1 MAQGYVYDPSQQI
14 SQQFQQAGSS
24 IGNIFTTLV
33 AQKQRD
39 YTLAENAFQNVE
51 ALKKNLNIFGQKNIT
66 DKSNALLKEASNAI
80 FKEGKIDYGK
90 LGEIR
95 QKVSEINDLKQGY
108 DLGAKEFE
116 RMVQLGVANKDN
128 LVSFEKFYKDLST
141 KMADE
146 NLVKNPQDLQRQMT
160 EVYTNNLDVN
170 KLFTKSFLAI
180 NPLSKK
186 SSTVDVK
193 DSKGNIVKKVNL
205 AYEAP
210 NGISYDANGN
220 KIVSPELADQFIA
233 NIKQTS
239 PELLDM
245 MKKQA
250 GVAGDM
256 LSERDLVNAYINRVP
271 TSIVQKEEKS
281 AEELRIQKA
290 QADMAEFKAKTA
302 PEEFAMEMAKG
313 NAAIASSN
321 ASTGYYNAMA
331 QAQAGQRGST
341 GLYSDTLYDADSKN
355 NVKYDA
361 MKMQTETPITMKL
374 LGGKQVTGLVSDIA
388 VGDNGALYAKVAVG
402 KSGRIKDKNSG
413 VAQYEYHKIDPS
425 QHNDF
430 LRQVRED
437 IRAKGD
443 KATKLEKFN
452 DLKYIQSTLGQ
463 LKGQGQQK
471 PLVIP
476 TPKNPNGS
484 YITDKDLESYYG
496 EGKRYK
502 TKQEALDAAVNTYGY
517 TYKQK

>member
-14 SQQFQQAGSS
+14 SQGFQQAGSS
-24 IGNIFTTLV
+24 IGNIFSTLV

-39 YTLAENAFQNVE
+39 YNLAENAFQNVE

-66 DKSNALLKEASNAI
+66 EKSNALLKEASNAI
-80 FKEGKIDYGK
+80 FKEGKIDYSK

-95 QKVSEINDLKQGY
+95 QKVSDINDLKQGY

-128 LVSFEKFYKDLST
+128 LVSFEKFYKDLSS
-141 KMADE
+141 KMSDE
-146 NLVKNPQDLQRQMT
+146 NLVKNPQDLQRQM
-160 EVYTNNLDVN
+160 VDAYTNNLDVN
-170 KLFTKSFLAI
+170 KMFLKSYLAA
-180 NPLSKK
+180 NPLEKQSR
-186 SSTVDVK
+186 TIDVK
-193 DSKGNIVKKVNL
+193 DAKGNVIRKVNV
-205 AYEAP
+205 ASEAP
-210 NGISYDANGN
+210 TGWGVDANGN
-220 KIVSPELADQFIA
+220 KIIPQNAADTFLAQLQQS
-233 NIKQTS
+233 N
-239 PELLDM
+239 PELLDL
-245 MKKQA
+245 MKKRA
-250 GVAGDM
+250 GVAGDIM
-256 LSERDLVNAYINRVP
+256 NDRDIVNAYINRVP

-281 AEELRIQKA
+281 GDELRAQKA
-290 QADMAEFKAKTA
+290 QADMAEFKAKVA
-302 PEEFAMEMAKG
+302 PQEFAMEMAKG

-331 QAQAGQRGST
+331 KAQAGQGGST

-476 TPKNPNGS
+476 TPKNPNNK

-496 EGKRYK
+496 KGKQYK
-502 TKQEALDAAVNTYGY
+502 TKQEALNAAVNDYGY
-517 TYKQK
+517 TYIQK

>member
-66 DKSNALLKEASNAI
+66 EKSNALLKEASNAI

-302 PEEFAMEMAKG
+302 PEEFNMDMAVKRQNIRQSKAMTELYGAK
-313 NAAIASSN
+313 
-321 ASTGYYNAMA
+321 
-331 QAQAGQRGST
+331 QAGLSGTSSKTIQPLKSSVSRVQVNVGGKKQLVKREEVPT
-341 GLYSDTLYDADSKN
+341 PNQFVVNIPNIKDADGNELGDVKVISFINQGGQKYATVTKVSSKQSGGWQPTTRRQDNDTKSTYVVKLSQDTENLLMN
-355 NVKYDA
+355 NVLGEEKGKKTLLSHKLNS
-361 MKMQTETPITMKL
+361 MGFNITP
-374 LGGKQVTGLVSDIA
+374 
-388 VGDNGALYAKVAVG
+388 
-402 KSGRIKDKNSG
+402 
-413 VAQYEYHKIDPS
+413 
-425 QHNDF
+425 
-430 LRQVRED
+430 
-437 IRAKGD
+437 
-443 KATKLEKFN
+443 
-452 DLKYIQSTLGQ
+452 
-463 LKGQGQQK
+463 
-471 PLVIP
+471 
-476 TPKNPNGS
+476 
-484 YITDKDLESYYG
+484 
-496 EGKRYK
+496 EGNVL
-502 TKQEALDAAVNTYGY
+502 QEAQQSEENSPLNIGGT
-517 TYKQK
+517 KWNFMQ